1 MKVLRTTMHAGVMPP
16 DTTIRARYQRG
27 PHLRSGDIDGS
38 CAPLSLWTA
47 LIVLGVVTRPQV
59 ICQKLTFTDDAFAE
73 TWLRSLDVWF
83 AGATEEDH
91 EVLLDTVSRYVRRSV
106 CKGAMRK
113 QIDFTIDSLRRG
125 EVVLLGVER
134 PGGRDGHWTLAVGL
148 EEMVSGESSEV
159 IGILCLDSS
168 EPPPELLRYNARL
181 ELDVPKKRATY
192 VRFHCVSGDARSMT
206 IDCAISL
213 SPRRLPRRGA
223 NQAATAKQP
232 RTDSG

>member
-1 MKVLRTTMHAGVMPP
+1 MQVLRTTMHPGVMPP
-16 DTTIRARYQRG
+16 DTKIRARYQRG

-38 CAPLSLWTA
+38 CAPLSLWSA
-47 LIVLGVVTRPQV
+47 LIVLGIVTRPQV
-59 ICQKLTFTDDAFAE
+59 ICQKLMFSEDAFAE

-83 AGATEEDH
+83 AGTTEEEH

-134 PGGRDGHWTLAVGL
+134 PGGREGHWTLAVGL
-148 EEMVSGESSEV
+148 EELVSGDSTEV

-168 EPPPELLRYNARL
+168 QPSPELLRYNARL
-181 ELDVPKKRATY
+181 ELNVPQKRATY
-192 VRFHCVSGDARSMT
+192 VRFHGQSGDARSMT

-213 SPRRLPRRGA
+213 ARRARF
-223 NQAATAKQP
+223 AK
-232 RTDSG
+232 SKSKV